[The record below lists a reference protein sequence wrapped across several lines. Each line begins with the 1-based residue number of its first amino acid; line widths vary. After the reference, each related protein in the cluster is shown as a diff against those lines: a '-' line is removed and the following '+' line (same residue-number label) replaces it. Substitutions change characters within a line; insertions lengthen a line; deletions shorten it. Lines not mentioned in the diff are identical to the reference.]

1 LHQDLSPLK
10 VAIVHEWLVVHA
22 GAERVLDEL
31 LAIFPQA
38 DLHALIAA
46 MPGEP
51 PRTYRGRPVKT
62 SFVQSLPGGVSHY
75 RRWLPVFPRAIESFD
90 FSAYDLVLSSS
101 YCVAKGAITSEKQ
114 LHVSYCFSP
123 VRYAW
128 DLREQYLAE
137 AGLTGLRGAA
147 ARVLLERLRQWDLR
161 TTPRVDAFLTLS
173 HHIAERIKRCYNRES
188 VVVHPPVDLSA
199 FVLSNSARRGFV
211 SVSRLVPYKLAPML
225 VRAFASMP
233 DAPFTLIGDGPD
245 LAACHRAAAG
255 HSHIRILG
263 HQPESVVR
271 DELSRAEAFV
281 FAALEDFG
289 IAPLEAQAVGTPVLA
304 YGVGGA
310 RETVIDGKTGLFFDE
325 QTEDAVRDAV
335 RRFRSH
341 IAFDPVACRANAE
354 QFSSA
359 SFRAGLETAIGAAWA
374 ARGQRGR
381 RGVPTPGGTL

>member
-1 LHQDLSPLK
+1 LHQDLSQLK

-31 LAIFPQA
+31 LAVFPQA
-38 DLHALIAA
+38 DLHALLCA

-101 YCVAKGAITSEKQ
+101 YCVTKGALTNDQQ
-114 LHVSYCFSP
+114 LHVSYCYSP

-137 AGLTGLRGAA
+137 AGLTGLRGVA
-147 ARVLLERLRQWDLR
+147 ARWMLERLRRWDLR
-161 TTPRVDAFLTLS
+161 TTDRVDAFVTLS
-173 HHIAERIKRCYNRES
+173 HHIAERIKRCYDRES
-188 VVVHPPVDLSA
+188 VVVHPPVDLAA
-199 FVLSNSARRGFV
+199 FPLSTSPRRGFV
-211 SVSRLVPYKLAPML
+211 SVSRLVPYKLAPMM
-225 VRAFASMP
+225 VRAFAAMP
-233 DAPFTLIGDGPD
+233 DHPFTLIGDGPD
-245 LAACHRAAAG
+245 LAACQRAAAG
-255 HSHIRILG
+255 HPHIRILG
-263 HQPESVVR
+263 HQSESVVR

-289 IAPLEAQAVGTPVLA
+289 IAPLEAQACGTPVLA
-304 YGVGGA
+304 YGTGGA
-310 RETVIDGKTGLFFDE
+310 RETVIDGKTGLFFSE
-325 QTEDAVRDAV
+325 QTEDSVRDAV

-354 QFSSA
+354 RFSS
-359 SFRAGLETAIGAAWA
+359 SQFREGIRQAVTNAMA
-374 ARGQRGR
+374 AR
-381 RGVPTPGGTL
+381 

>member
-1 LHQDLSPLK
+1 LSQDLSQLK

-38 DLHALIAA
+38 DLHALLCA

-51 PRTYRGRPVKT
+51 PRTYRGRPVNT
-62 SFVQSLPGGVSHY
+62 SFVQNLPGGVTQY
-75 RRWLPVFPRAIESFD
+75 RRWLPVFPKAIESFD

-101 YCVAKGAITSEKQ
+101 YCVAKGAITTGAQ
-114 LHVSYCFSP
+114 RHVSYCYSP

-137 AGLTGLRGAA
+137 AGLTGLRGHA
-147 ARVLLERLRQWDLR
+147 ARWMLERIRRWDLR
-161 TTPRVDAFLTLS
+161 TTDRVHAFITLS
-173 HHIAERIKRCYNRES
+173 HHIADRIKRCYDRES
-188 VVVHPPVDLSA
+188 TVVHPPVDLAA
-199 FVLSNSARRGFV
+199 FELSTQARRGFV
-211 SVSRLVPYKLAPML
+211 SVSRLVPYKLAPMM
-225 VRAFASMP
+225 VRAFAAMP
-233 DAPFTLIGDGPD
+233 DQPFTLIGDGPD
-245 LAACHRAAAG
+245 LAACQRAAEG
-255 HSHIRILG
+255 HAHIRILG

-310 RETVIDGKTGLFFDE
+310 RETVLDGETGLFFNE

-341 IAFDPVACRANAE
+341 IAFDPVACRSNAAR
-354 QFSSA
+354 FSSEK
-359 SFRAGLETAIGAAWA
+359 FRAGVEAAVSA
-374 ARGQRGR
+374 AM
-381 RGVPTPGGTL
+381 GTR